1 MNKIRAIVKRPNEL
15 IGHELSINNALKTFQ
30 NIVGGYI
37 EVGPIGGSGAVMI
50 CNEEGKLLGLPY
62 NFRKPND
69 IIVGTVIVVGTSGAE
84 FTDCPLTLDDWAGV
98 LNEWGDTI

>member
-37 EVGPIGGSGAVMI
+37 EVVPIGGSGSDCWRAAWCAVQI
-50 CNEEGKLLGLPY
+50 QFG
-62 NFRKPND
+62 F
-69 IIVGTVIVVGTSGAE
+69 
-84 FTDCPLTLDDWAGV
+84 
-98 LNEWGDTI
+98 